1 MQRVVYGL
9 FATRPVADVAIAE
22 LERRGLPDDVVRV
35 DEFVGDMPDE
45 ELPGPA
51 TRSRSYA
58 LIGGGV
64 AAVCG
69 VVLGGLLGMLMFEG
83 LFESGP
89 LALAALFG
97 LGAGLLGALVSGIAG
112 AAIPRRKL
120 EELKPHISAGSALVT
135 VNVDG
140 RRETETLA
148 TELRQLGAIR
158 AGTL

>member
-1 MQRVVYGL
+1 
-9 FATRPVADVAIAE
+9 AIAE
-22 LERRGLPDDVVRV
+22 LERRGLSDDVVRV
-35 DEFVGDMPDE
+35 DEFGDDMPDE

-58 LIGGGV
+58 LLGGGI

-83 LFESGP
+83 VFETGP

-97 LGAGLLGALVSGIAG
+97 LGAGLLGALVSGLAG

-120 EELKPHISAGSALVT
+120 EALREQISAGRALVT
-135 VNVDG
+135 IDVEG
-140 RRETETLA
+140 KQRAELLGA
-148 TELRQLGAIR
+148 ELRGL
-158 AGTL
+158 